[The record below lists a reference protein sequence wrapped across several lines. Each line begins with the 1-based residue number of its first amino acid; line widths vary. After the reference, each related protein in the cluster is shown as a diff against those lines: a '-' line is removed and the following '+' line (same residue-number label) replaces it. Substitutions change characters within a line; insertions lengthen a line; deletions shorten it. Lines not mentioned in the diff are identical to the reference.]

1 MKKFLIVGLLSVF
14 LLVGCGYQEG
24 SKIMSDHFVVI
35 EKQSDDVKYYTYK
48 VYDKET
54 KVIYLIFDG
63 SYSGG
68 ITPLY
73 NADGTLQIYEGK

>member
-14 LLVGCGYQEG
+14 LLTGCVKEG
-24 SKIMSDHFVVI
+24 DEYLNDDFIII
-35 EKQSDDVKYYTYK
+35 EKRTGDTYHTYK

-54 KVIYLIFDG
+54 KVIYLIFNG

-68 ITPLY
+68 MTPLY
-73 NADGTLQIYEGK
+73 NTDGTLQIYEGE

>member
-14 LLVGCGYQEG
+14 LLTGCGYKEG
-24 SKIMSDHFVVI
+24 EEILNDDFVMIERKGDDHF
-35 EKQSDDVKYYTYK
+35 STYK

-54 KVIYLIFDG
+54 KVIYL
-63 SYSGG
+63 YVVNYNAAG

-73 NADGTLQIYEGK
+73 NADGTLQIYEGE